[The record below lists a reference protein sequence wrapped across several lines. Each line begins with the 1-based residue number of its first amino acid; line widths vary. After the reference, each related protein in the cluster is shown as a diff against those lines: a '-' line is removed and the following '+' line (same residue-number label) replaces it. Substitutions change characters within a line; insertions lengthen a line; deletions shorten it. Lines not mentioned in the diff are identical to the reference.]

1 VCSAEELK
9 NAENDAF
16 LEWRRKLAVLQEE
29 RDALI
34 TPYEKN
40 LEFWRQLW
48 RVIERSDLVI
58 QVIVPRKETGSFLSG
73 PSPRRH
79 RAQRS
84 RHSGEYCAGKRKQ
97 DLLVWRQL
105 WRVIERSDLI
115 IQVIV
120 PEKENPLFWSGTS
133 PWRHQEQQSRHSG
146 DCAWKRKHDRL
157 VWRQPRASSRA
168 AISSF
173 R

>member
-1 VCSAEELK
+1 VCDVVCSAEELK

-58 QVIVPRKETGSFLSG
+58 QVIVLPALGAIVRSDLVLQVIVPASL
-73 PSPRRH
+73 RRH

-84 RHSGEYCAGKRKQ
+84 RHSCECCAGKRK
-97 DLLVWRQL
+97 
-105 WRVIERSDLI
+105 
-115 IQVIV
+115 
-120 PEKENPLFWSGTS
+120 
-133 PWRHQEQQSRHSG
+133 
-146 DCAWKRKHDRL
+146 
-157 VWRQPRASSRA
+157 
-168 AISSF
+168 
-173 R
+173 

>member
-58 QVIVPRKETGSFLSG
+58 QVIVPA
-73 PSPRRH
+73 SPRRH
-79 RAQRS
+79 REQR
-84 RHSGEYCAGKRKQ
+84 
-97 DLLVWRQL
+97 
-105 WRVIERSDLI
+105 
-115 IQVIV
+115 
-120 PEKENPLFWSGTS
+120 
-133 PWRHQEQQSRHSG
+133 SRHSG
-146 DCAWKRKHDRL
+146 DCAGKRKRNLL

-168 AISSF
+168 AISLF